1 MSPACSM
8 ICSVFHDPN
17 LHHHHQQRQTVP
29 RSSIFRMFTPRKM
42 NLTWNR
48 RNQRGTGMR
57 VTRMTR
63 GKGKVGIGCGHR
75 DSLLQRDAS
84 PTCMRNTSQ
93 TTTAIRL
100 GEFEEGSFLYTLP
113 LFGRG
118 ALFPRVI
125 LMGDGDF
132 PRFCLRGLSAKSE
145 YRHLFVPSLDVSF
158 SFLQADIDSEE
169 RRPLGCHPLPGLK
182 AKTEPSPPQPS
193 RPPHIPPHHSRR
205 LPRLSTLPCKSTLIV
220 TYSFVRPT

>member
-1 MSPACSM
+1 MSLGHSM
-8 ICSVFHDPN
+8 TCSVFHDPN
-17 LHHHHQQRQTVP
+17 LHHHHRQRQTVP
-29 RSSIFRMFTPRKM
+29 RSSTFRMSIPKKT

-48 RNQRGTGMR
+48 RNQRGTGTG
-57 VTRMTR
+57 VTRMT
-63 GKGKVGIGCGHR
+63 KGKVKVGTGCGHQ

-84 PTCMRNTSQ
+84 LIYMRNTSQ
-93 TTTAIRL
+93 TTTTIRL

-145 YRHLFVPSLDVSF
+145 YCHLFVPSLDVSF

-169 RRPLGCHPLPGLK
+169 RRPLGCHSLPGLK
-182 AKTEPSPPQPS
+182 AKTEPFPPQPS